1 MSKVIQ
7 ECIAR
12 MQENTARLQAAS
24 ASLCATVERWQIV
37 MTAKIEGKPLDTM
50 SMRFALASET
60 ILPRWKRQPHS
71 FHALASGEVVQF
83 GGKTEHDA
91 HSMRT
96 LYMRPNYTLADISY
110 LEQCVSASYV
120 ITAEHADVILRQQK
134 PNTSHSKR
142 RPAEADRD
150 PDMRAEYRARPL
162 RRMTAEDLARAQFT
176 GKALERELRR
186 IGRKP

>member
-1 MSKVIQ
+1 MNIQ
-7 ECIAR
+7 ESIAR
-12 MQENTARLQAAS
+12 IQENTARLQAAS
-24 ASLCATVERWQIV
+24 ASLAATLERWEYAI
-37 MTAKIEGKPLDTM
+37 TAKLERRPLDTLA
-50 SMRFALASET
+50 MRFALGSET
-60 ILPRWKRQPHS
+60 ILPRWKRQPNS
-71 FHALASGEVVQF
+71 FHTLSSGEVVVF
-83 GGKTEHDA
+83 GGKSDTHTV
-91 HSMRT
+91 RT

-120 ITAEHADVILRQQK
+120 ITAEHADVILRQRK

-142 RPAEADRD
+142 RPSEADAD

-176 GKALERELRR
+176 GKALERELHR